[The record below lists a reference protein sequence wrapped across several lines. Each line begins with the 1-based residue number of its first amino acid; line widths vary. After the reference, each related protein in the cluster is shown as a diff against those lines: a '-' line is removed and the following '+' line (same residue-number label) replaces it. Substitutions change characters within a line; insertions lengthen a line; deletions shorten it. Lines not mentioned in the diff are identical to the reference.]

1 MANLR
6 RQPSK
11 EETTVKL
18 RSVLFLAVMLLILAA
33 CAEEPPVPEA
43 LPTDYNYA
51 AGELNFSVA
60 LNGVVIQVTD
70 VEVYASDGNIAAG
83 YVYVVPTVNVTNQN
97 EIAVSNRNFTLVDE
111 YLNEYESWQ
120 TNVAFGSALQT
131 MPELVDQG
139 ESVSSNHVF
148 IVPAASLQANLK
160 LRWDSPLTLSR
171 IDIALGDLTAVGQ

>member
-1 MANLR
+1 M
-6 RQPSK
+6 
-11 EETTVKL
+11 KL

-33 CAEEPPVPEA
+33 CAQDTPTTEA

-60 LNGVVIQVTD
+60 MSGVVVQVTD
-70 VEVYASDGNIAAG
+70 VQVYASDGNIAAG

-97 EIAVSNRNFTLVDE
+97 ETAVSSRDFTLVDE

-120 TNVAFGSALQT
+120 TNVAFGSALKA
-131 MPELVDQG
+131 MPDSIQQG
-139 ESVSSNHVF
+139 DTISSNHVF

-171 IDIALGDLTAVGQ
+171 IDVALGDLSTVGQ

>member
-1 MANLR
+1 M
-6 RQPSK
+6 
-11 EETTVKL
+11 KL
-18 RSVLFLAVMLLILAA
+18 RSALFLAVMLLILAA
-33 CAEEPPVPEA
+33 CAKEPPAPEA

-60 LNGVVIQVTD
+60 LSGVVVQVTD
-70 VEVYASDGNIAAG
+70 VEVYASDGNIASG

-97 EIAVSNRNFTLVDE
+97 EAAVSSRDFTLVDE

-120 TNVAFGSALQT
+120 TNVAFGSALQA
-131 MPELVDQG
+131 MPESVKQG
-139 ESVSSNHVF
+139 ETVSSNHVF

-171 IDIALGDLTAVGQ
+171 IDVSLGNLSTVEQ

>member
-1 MANLR
+1 
-6 RQPSK
+6 
-11 EETTVKL
+11 
-18 RSVLFLAVMLLILAA
+18 
-33 CAEEPPVPEA
+33 
-43 LPTDYNYA
+43 
-51 AGELNFSVA
+51 
-60 LNGVVIQVTD
+60 

>member
-1 MANLR
+1 MTV
-6 RQPSK
+6 K

-18 RSVLFLAVMLLILAA
+18 RSVLFLAVILLILAA
-33 CAEEPPVPEA
+33 CAEAEPVPEA

-60 LNGVVIQVTD
+60 LSGVVIQVTD
-70 VEVYASDGNIAAG
+70 VEVYASDGNIASG

-97 EIAVSNRNFTLVDE
+97 ESPVSSRDFTLVDE

-120 TNVAFGSALQT
+120 TNVAFGSALKS
-131 MPELVDQG
+131 MPDLVEQNDT
-139 ESVSSNHVF
+139 VSSNHVF

-171 IDIALGDLTAVGQ
+171 IDVALGDLSATGQ